1 MIEVFRLT
9 WSFKVSAV
17 VLLCLIGSQ
26 HQSAF
31 AKSAKRIQVYSAVV
45 TRVVDGDTVWI
56 RTLHSTK
63 PVKVRIVGIDA
74 PEACQSGGRASS
86 DALYR
91 RVMGQSVTVSAT
103 TSRLLDEYGRLLAK
117 VDLRGEDIG
126 HWMVLNGYAW
136 SYSYRRKPGPYAA
149 EQSKAVAARRGL
161 FNEAGAENPRLF
173 RKRHGSCYS

>member
-1 MIEVFRLT
+1 MNEVFRLT
-9 WSFKVSAV
+9 WSFRVST
-17 VLLCLIGSQ
+17 VLLLCSILLLNQGV
-26 HQSAF
+26 H
-31 AKSAKRIQVYSAVV
+31 AKSAKRIKVYSAVV

-56 RTLHSTK
+56 RTANRVK

-74 PEACQSGGRASS
+74 PEVCQSDGRASS

-91 RVMGQSVTVSAT
+91 RLMGQSVTVSAT
-103 TSRLLDEYGRLLAK
+103 TTRSHDEYGRLLAK

-149 EQSKAVAARRGL
+149 EQSQAVAARRGL
-161 FNEAGAENPRLF
+161 FNDASAENPRFF